1 VGGSLVRGRLVA
13 ERRGC
18 DVKTKKKNRKL
29 QNKIRAKRLG
39 SFFTYT
45 RFV

>member
-18 DVKTKKKNRKL
+18 DVKTKKKIGNFRIK
-29 QNKIRAKRLG
+29 
-39 SFFTYT
+39 
-45 RFV
+45 